1 VNSVLT
7 RPPKQAPTP
16 AERRRR
22 KARRAWIPT
31 VVISAVIAAAVVTAV
46 LLHSANLGRV
56 PAVPTGNSKFTIA
69 GLRVVDGAADAQLDV
84 RKPISAASVGLPG
97 NTVKTFGPF
106 DNIEL
111 EVDLTGI
118 HGTAS
123 IFVDTMKVATH
134 GGVLTTLSTR
144 TRTDGFAAIHNQLE
158 SLTALGLTNLQLAAF
173 ENAMPDGAGSP
184 TSHFALVVGVGTA
197 LGVPTRIAV
206 SCADAKGCEVTTTT
220 TLRTT

>member
-1 VNSVLT
+1 MNSVLT

-16 AERRRR
+16 AERRLRKKRR
-22 KARRAWIPT
+22 GWIPT

-144 TRTDGFAAIHNQLE
+144 TRTDGLE

>member
-16 AERRRR
+16 AERRLRKKRR
-22 KARRAWIPT
+22 GWIPT

-144 TRTDGFAAIHNQLE
+144 TRTDGLE